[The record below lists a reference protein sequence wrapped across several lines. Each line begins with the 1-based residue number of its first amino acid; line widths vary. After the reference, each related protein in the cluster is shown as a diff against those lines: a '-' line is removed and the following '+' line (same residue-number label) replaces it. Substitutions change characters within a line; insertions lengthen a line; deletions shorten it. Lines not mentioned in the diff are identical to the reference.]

1 MKSKLLQKI
10 IAKPTSHVSRL
21 DDHQENIEDSSMP
34 LEPSRRKTRSP
45 WLLTRRPLRRHSSQS
60 GA

>member
-10 IAKPTSHVSRL
+10 IAKPTSHVSKL

-34 LEPSRRKTRSP
+34 LEPSRRTTRSN
-45 WLLTRRPLRRHSSQS
+45 WLLTPRPRSQS